1 MSQLIFERGTQGH
14 RGVALPKLQVP
25 AYTLKTKL
33 RAEKPQLPS
42 VSELEV
48 VRHYTECSLRVKG
61 VDHLFYPLGSCT
73 MKYNPKVNEEAA
85 NLEGFTAIHPLAPE
99 EDAGLLE
106 VVATLENI

>member
-48 VRHYTECSLRVKG
+48 VRHYTRNVPSVSKALITS
-61 VDHLFYPLGSCT
+61 F
-73 MKYNPKVNEEAA
+73 
-85 NLEGFTAIHPLAPE
+85 IH
-99 EDAGLLE
+99 
-106 VVATLENI
+106 